1 MSGVGDCEKCE
12 ELLQGFL
19 DRELTDVEHAEAELH
34 LNGCDYCR
42 RRYTFEVSL
51 RRYVRL
57 SAAERMPPG
66 LMERLAQLRGGGAS
80 PSL

>member
-1 MSGVGDCEKCE
+1 MTGHDDCEKCE

-19 DRELTDVEHAEAELH
+19 DRALTDVEYVQAELH
-34 LNGCDYCR
+34 LNGCEYCR

-51 RRYVRL
+51 RRYVKL

-66 LMERLAQLRGGGAS
+66 LMERLSQLRSTDAS
-80 PSL
+80 L

>member
-1 MSGVGDCEKCE
+1 MSKVGDCEKCE

-19 DRELTDVEHAEAELH
+19 DRELTEREHAQAELH
-34 LNGCDYCR
+34 LGGCDYCQ
-42 RRYTFEVSL
+42 RRYTFEASL

-66 LMERLAQLRGGGAS
+66 LMERLSQLRTTDAS
-80 PSL
+80 T